1 MFLTHG
7 EAERDF
13 RDALMLTFKDHLPSP
28 ALSVTQGRTETPEDL
43 DWCHL
48 DFFQMSSEL
57 HNPFVSFQPK
67 LSVST
72 STSLCMLIKRLWCVL
87 LFVCMCTR
95 MHVCEYTCATACVW
109 RSEDNL
115 QPSVSCSGTHVL
127 NAVCQ
132 GWQKIPLLA
141 KPCHLPLS
149 LVILRHHHAIFHSSR
164 AIAHSHWVDF
174 DFSAHLLTVGWNTV
188 IFIVAIHAV

>member
-1 MFLTHG
+1 MFYVLFNNCFLECSRMFLTHG

-115 QPSVSCSGTHVL
+115 WQSVLSPLIWVLGIELRSSG
-127 NAVCQ
+127 
-132 GWQKIPLLA
+132 LA
-141 KPCHLPLS
+141 ASP
-149 LVILRHHHAIFHSSR
+149 FT
-164 AIAHSHWVDF
+164 F
-174 DFSAHLLTVGWNTV
+174 
-188 IFIVAIHAV
+188 